1 MWSNNKNHVRT
12 AALVN
17 SNNENHKLTDDEIQK
32 LWKDFYS
39 LHGRHPVDEEFKD
52 LLKTKINEKMSEKL
66 SDTKGARGKMIN
78 WVENQPHYTQC
89 ILHIEAYRNYH
100 KAEKEEFVQR
110 IQVIDERYAIYGN
123 WIDRI
128 QISIIVLSAVAAFV
142 QAGNTVMG
150 FSDIIIQFV
159 TLCISSYSALVL
171 SISKYYKLDEQKEN
185 MNNLRNQCADLV
197 GELGAREDRLNTL
210 CFKELWTGPP
220 GAPAPPVLEAWKNER
235 AELFTSLKSII
246 QKKQTLVS
254 IFNQLIDSADSRK
267 LMLRAREN
275 TIRYKKE
282 KYRIGA
288 EEILLIAEKNDLK
301 RKFKDVNKYNQ
312 YVEENTESEDK
323 ISVATQAFQEQEEE
337 LEKKKA
343 ALAAQLKEENVMMQF
358 VENDPLVPLR
368 QSQET
373 DIEANIIVDSSFNTV
388 NP

>member
-1 MWSNNKNHVRT
+1 MWNGAEADAT
-12 AALVN
+12 LFN
-17 SNNENHKLTDDEIQK
+17 SDDEN
-32 LWKDFYS
+32 YS
-39 LHGRHPVDEEFKD
+39 LTQGEIDTIFKVFYETRGRQPLKEELKD
-52 LLKTKINEKMSEKL
+52 IIEAKINSKMSETL
-66 SDTKGARGKMIN
+66 SDNKAARGKMIN

-128 QISIIVLSAVAAFV
+128 QISIILLSALAAFV
-142 QAGNTVMG
+142 QAGNSLIG

-171 SISKYYKLDEQKEN
+171 SVSKYYKLDEQKEN

-254 IFNQLIDSADSRK
+254 IFNQIIDSSQSRA
-267 LMLRAREN
+267 LMLRARQK
-275 TIRYKKE
+275 TIEYKQE
-282 KYRIGA
+282 KYRIGQ
-288 EEILLIAEKNDLK
+288 EEIRLIEIKKELK
-301 RKFKDVNKYNQ
+301 RRFKNVNKYN
-312 YVEENTESEDK
+312 EHTNDDNGSEWKVKNAKVKLAVDRIINSKLTSDSDK
-323 ISVATQAFQEQEEE
+323 EDIIMEVGNDI
-337 LEKKKA
+337 
-343 ALAAQLKEENVMMQF
+343 AAQLVGKKENAE
-358 VENDPLVPLR
+358 VPII
-368 QSQET
+368 SQ
-373 DIEANIIVDSSFNTV
+373 DIEANIIIDSSFNTT

>member
-323 ISVATQAFQEQEEE
+323 ISVATQAFQEQEE

-343 ALAAQLKEENVMMQF
+343 AVAAQLKEENVMMQF

>member
-12 AALVN
+12 ATLVN
-17 SNNENHKLTDDEIQK
+17 SNNENYKLTDDEIQK
-32 LWKDFYS
+32 LWKEFYS
-39 LHGRHPVDEEFKD
+39 LHGRHPTDEEFED
-52 LLKTKINEKMSEKL
+52 LLKTNINEKMSEKL
-66 SDTKGARGKMIN
+66 SDTKGARGKMIS

-282 KYRIGA
+282 KYRIGH
-288 EEILLIAEKNDLK
+288 EEILLIARKNALK

-312 YVEENTESEDK
+312 YIEENTESEDK
-323 ISVATQAFQEQEEE
+323 ISVATQAFQEQEE

-343 ALAAQLKEENVMMQF
+343 AVDAQLKEENVMMQF

>member
-1 MWSNNKNHVRT
+1 MWSNNENHVKA

-17 SNNENHKLTDDEIQK
+17 SNNENYKLTDDEIQK

-282 KYRIGA
+282 KYRIGH
-288 EEILLIAEKNDLK
+288 EEILLIARKNALK

-312 YVEENTESEDK
+312 YIEENTESEDK
-323 ISVATQAFQEQEEE
+323 ISVATQAFQEQEE

-343 ALAAQLKEENVMMQF
+343 AVDAQLKEENVMMQF

>member
-1 MWSNNKNHVRT
+1 MWSNNENLKST
-12 AALVN
+12 ATLFN
-17 SNNENHKLTDDEIQK
+17 SNDENYKLTDDEIQK

-39 LHGRHPVDEEFKD
+39 EHSREPSQEE
-52 LLKTKINEKMSEKL
+52 LKKLIEVKINDKMSVRL
-66 SDTKGARGKMIN
+66 SNNKGARGKMIN

-110 IQVIDERYAIYGN
+110 IQVIDERYSIYGN

-128 QISIIVLSAVAAFV
+128 QISIIVLSALAAFV
-142 QAGNTVMG
+142 QAGNTLIG

-254 IFNQLIDSADSRK
+254 IFNQLIDSSESRK

-275 TIRYKKE
+275 TIRYKTE
-282 KYRIGA
+282 KYRIGH
-288 EEILLIAEKNDLK
+288 EEIRLIETKNELK
-301 RKFKDVNKYNQ
+301 RRFKDVNKYYQ
-312 YVEENTESEDK
+312 DVDDESEE
-323 ISVATQAFQEQEEE
+323 AEQKLTNAIRKKEEQLKNIE
-337 LEKKKA
+337 AEQ
-343 ALAAQLKEENVMMQF
+343 AAQLAKENVMMQF
-358 VENDPLVPLR
+358 VNNDPLVPSSH
-368 QSQET
+368 SQEA
-373 DIEANIIVDSSFNTV
+373 DIEANIIVDSSFNRV